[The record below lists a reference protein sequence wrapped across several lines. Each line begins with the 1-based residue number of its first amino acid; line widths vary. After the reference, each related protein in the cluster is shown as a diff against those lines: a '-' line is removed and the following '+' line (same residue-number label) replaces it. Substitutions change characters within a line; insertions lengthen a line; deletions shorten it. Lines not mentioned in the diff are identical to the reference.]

1 MRNFFDK
8 AKQKTNQLATELRP
22 EVADVKRTS
31 DRAVDIA
38 SKAANGLGR
47 LGKDAL
53 KTDLAKQA
61 AAGAAVGA
69 VVAIPV
75 PFIGPMAGAVIGAGL
90 GVYKSITRP
99 DTGQAAQPVIQSSP
113 PPVEVI
119 DVIPTTKI
127 VEDKYSELT
136 KLHDLKVKGVLTE
149 EEFVA
154 EKKKILDR

>member
-1 MRNFFDK
+1 MKNFFDK

-22 EVADVKRTS
+22 EVADVKRTA

-75 PFIGPMAGAVIGAGL
+75 PLIGPMAGAVIGAGL

-99 DTGQAAQPVIQSSP
+99 DTRQAAQPVIQSSP

-149 EEFVA
+149 EEFAA